1 MLPKGPTGKIQKRD
15 ILTLLRGQAGPDG
28 EGRMKGPEAEFL
40 DHLREGTVHAAA
52 ESHRY
57 GRMRLLPALSSVR
70 PTGAGWKRAAN
81 ATVYSRT
88 IIRRKRDRG
97 GDYCVAIVTLA
108 EGPRMMTRVVGVP
121 PDHVA
126 FGIRL
131 RASVEAAEWAKLDH
145 PVVVFRPAMAGETS
159 HGA

>member
-1 MLPKGPTGKIQKRD
+1 
-15 ILTLLRGQAGPDG
+15 
-28 EGRMKGPEAEFL
+28 MKGPEAEFL
-40 DHLREGTVHAAA
+40 DHLREGRFMLQRVVATG
-52 ESHRY
+52 ECFFYPRY
-57 GRMRLLPALSSVR
+57 LGEVEWRWVPA
-70 PTGAGWKRAAN
+70 TGN

-88 IIRRKRDRG
+88 IIRRKPERG
-97 GDYCVAIVTLA
+97 GDYCIAVVTLA